1 MGPKAE
7 NGVARGAD
15 ATSTRP
21 GSSGTE
27 GFDRNLLR
35 ALENTSISVLYQDRD
50 FRYLWWKN
58 VPSVW
63 KNVPLPGT
71 TDADLFPEQEA
82 ERLNEA
88 KQLVVETGEQAR
100 IEIKLRAEDGFRWFE
115 MWIDPDRDEAGTIAG
130 IVTTAVEIT
139 EQKRREQTLRAL
151 LREVSHRSKNLL
163 AIIQSIATQTG
174 RYSGTVGDFLV
185 RFRGRLQSL
194 AASQDLVTSSNW
206 RGADLHELI
215 AGQVVRFCADPVRNV
230 RLEGTNPYLNPNAA
244 LHVGLALHELA
255 VNSVSY
261 GALSRGDGAVTISAT
276 TADRDDRSVLE
287 LVWREQS
294 HARPNLSGGR
304 RFGSVALEKVV
315 PASLNGTASLST
327 DDGGLTYRL
336 TIPAENFELE

>member
-50 FRYLWWKN
+50 FRYLWSKN

-139 EQKRREQTLRAL
+139 E
-151 LREVSHRSKNLL
+151 
-163 AIIQSIATQTG
+163 
-174 RYSGTVGDFLV
+174 
-185 RFRGRLQSL
+185 
-194 AASQDLVTSSNW
+194 
-206 RGADLHELI
+206 
-215 AGQVVRFCADPVRNV
+215 
-230 RLEGTNPYLNPNAA
+230 
-244 LHVGLALHELA
+244 
-255 VNSVSY
+255 
-261 GALSRGDGAVTISAT
+261 
-276 TADRDDRSVLE
+276 
-287 LVWREQS
+287 
-294 HARPNLSGGR
+294 
-304 RFGSVALEKVV
+304 
-315 PASLNGTASLST
+315 
-327 DDGGLTYRL
+327 
-336 TIPAENFELE
+336 